1 MVMYLKL
8 NLYRN
13 NDWETSGTKSAILVV
28 PENLEFFSM
37 DVKYKGYPE
46 TFTANKDGECFVV
59 PQCKPIENIKIVGY
73 DVSVY
78 VFDGKKN
85 KIK

>member
-1 MVMYLKL
+1 
-8 NLYRN
+8 
-13 NDWETSGTKSAILVV
+13 
-28 PENLEFFSM
+28 M
-37 DVKYKGYPE
+37 DVKYEGYPE

-78 VFDGKKN
+78 VFSGKN
-85 KIK
+85 KIVALFRC